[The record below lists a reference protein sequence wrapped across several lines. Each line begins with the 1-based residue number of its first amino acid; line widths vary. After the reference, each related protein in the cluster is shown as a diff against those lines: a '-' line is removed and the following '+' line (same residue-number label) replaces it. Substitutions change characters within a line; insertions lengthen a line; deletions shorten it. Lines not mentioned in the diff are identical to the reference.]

1 MTEGNWVIIG
11 LLALAA
17 LAYLRLSLRLSAV
30 IAVGLMFLSTVFL
43 HLPPLPL
50 ILGWL
55 GTAIL
60 IAFTVTSLRRAVISN
75 RILPLL
81 RRAMPAM
88 SQTER
93 EALEAGTVWWDAEL
107 FSGRPAWRK
116 LLETPAPRLTADE
129 QSFLDGPVEEL
140 CRMLDDWRIT
150 QEDFDLPPA
159 VWSFIKDKGFF
170 GMIIP
175 RSYGGLG
182 FSALAHSA
190 VVMKIATRSITA
202 AVTVMVPNS
211 LGPAELLLHYGT
223 EEQKN
228 HYLGRLARGEEIPC
242 FALTGPEAGS
252 DASSIP
258 DTGIVC
264 RGEFAGKE
272 VVGIRLN
279 WEKRYITL
287 GPVATVLGLAFKLYD
302 PDRLLGKR
310 QELGITCALIPT
322 DTPGIEIGTRHF
334 PLNIAFQNGPNR
346 GRDVFI
352 PMDWIIGG
360 AERIGQGWRMLME
373 SLAAGR
379 SISLPAL
386 STGAGKLVCRA
397 TGGYARIRKQF
408 KTPIGRFEGVEE
420 VLARM
425 AAYTYMMDAARVMTA
440 GAVDA
445 GEKPS
450 VISAIVKYQLTERMR
465 RIVNDAMDVQGGTGI
480 CMGPR
485 NFLGRAYQAIPISI
499 TVEGANILTRSLII
513 FGQGAIRCHPY
524 VLKEMRAVAE
534 KNPYAASRDFDAALF
549 GHIGFTLSNAVRSL
563 WLGLTGARLVIVPV
577 RGASRRYFQ
586 RLTRMSAAFALAAD
600 VAMLVLGGAL
610 KRREKLSGRFA
621 DVLSQLYLASAV
633 LKRYQDQGNPEA
645 DWPLVQWACD
655 DALYAIQ
662 EGLDGLLKN
671 FPLRWLAVMVRMLIF
686 PLGKT
691 YAPPGDRTGHLV
703 AKLLLSPSVAR
714 DRLTEGMFIPQGGD
728 EPLGRIEAALAQIER
743 ADAVEKVLTNSIR
756 NGLLPKAPLA
766 TLIDLAV
773 ERNVIDRHDAEQL
786 RAAEMLRREV
796 ITVDDFPKEYLQQSP
811 QTGVE
816 RKIRSRL

>member
-1 MTEGNWVIIG
+1 MMAWVWAVPGIG
-11 LLALAA
+11 ILATLAYFRISLRLAAVIVALLSLIATAFLPVPWLLLALGW
-17 LAYLRLSLRLSAV
+17 LLSLV
-30 IAVGLMFLSTVFL
+30 
-43 HLPPLPL
+43 
-50 ILGWL
+50 
-55 GTAIL
+55 L
-60 IAFTVTSLRRAVISN
+60 IALTITPFRRSFVSD

-107 FSGRPAWRK
+107 FSGRPDWRK
-116 LLETPAPRLTADE
+116 LLDTPTPHLNVEE
-129 QSFLDGPVEEL
+129 QNFIDGPVEEL

-150 QEDFDLPPA
+150 QEDFDLPPQ
-159 VWSFIKDKGFF
+159 VWAFIKETGLF

-175 RSYGGLG
+175 KNYGGLG
-182 FSALAHSA
+182 FSALTHSA

-223 EEQKN
+223 DEQKD
-228 HYLGRLARGEEIPC
+228 HYLPRLARGEEVPC

-264 RGEFAGKE
+264 RGEFEGKE
-272 VVGIRLN
+272 TLGIRLN

-302 PDRLLGKR
+302 PDRLLGNR
-310 QELGITCALIPT
+310 AELGITVALIPT
-322 DTPGIEIGTRHF
+322 GTPGIEIGNRHF

-352 PMDWIIGG
+352 PMDWVIGG
-360 AERIGQGWRMLME
+360 AKRIGQGWRMLME

-425 AAYTYMMDAARVMTA
+425 AAYTYMMDAARTMTA
-440 GAVDA
+440 GAVDN

-450 VISAIVKYQLTERMR
+450 VISAIVKYHLTERMR

-485 NFLGRAYQAIPISI
+485 NFLARAYQAIPISI

-513 FGQGAIRCHPY
+513 FGQGAVRCHPY
-524 VLKEMRAVAE
+524 VLKEMQATAE
-534 KNPYAASRDFDAALF
+534 KNAHGASRDFDEALF
-549 GHIGFTLSNAVRSL
+549 GHIGFTLSNAARAW
-563 WLGLTGARLVIVPV
+563 WLGLTGARFANIPV
-577 RGASRRYFQ
+577 SGAPRRYFQ
-586 RLTRMSAAFALAAD
+586 RLSRMSAAFALAAD
-600 VAMLVLGGAL
+600 VAMLVLGGKL
-610 KRREKLSGRFA
+610 KRMEKLSGRFA
-621 DVLSQLYLASAV
+621 DVLSHLYLASAV
-633 LKRYQDQGNPEA
+633 LKRFQDQGRPDA

-655 DALYAIQ
+655 DALYSIQ
-662 EGLDGLLKN
+662 ESLDGLLKN
-671 FPLRWLAVMVRMLIF
+671 FPVRWLAFLVRMLIF
-686 PLGKT
+686 PVGKS
-691 YAPPGDRTGHLV
+691 YAPPADHLGRQ
-703 AKLLLSPSVAR
+703 AADLLLTPSAAR
-714 DRLTEGMFIPQGGD
+714 DRLTAGMFVPKDAD
-728 EPLGRIEAALAQIER
+728 EPLGRIEALLTQLER
-743 ADAVEKVLTNSIR
+743 AEAVEKILANAVKG
-756 NGLLPKAPLA
+756 GLLPKASTA
-766 TLIDLAV
+766 TLINLAV
-773 ERNVIDRHDAEQL
+773 ERNVIDRHDAEHL
-786 RAAEMLRREV
+786 RAAEALRREV
-796 ITVDDFPKEYLQQSP
+796 ISVDDFPKDYLQR
-811 QTGVE
+811 TL
-816 RKIRSRL
+816 RRDA

>member
-1 MTEGNWVIIG
+1 MTTGAWVFLG
-11 LLALAA
+11 LLILAF
-17 LAYLRLSLRLSAV
+17 LAYWRLSLRLSAV
-30 IAVGLMFLSTVFL
+30 IVVVVTILSTVFL
-43 HLPPLPL
+43 HLPVLLL
-50 ILGWL
+50 IVAWL
-55 GTAIL
+55 VSAVMV
-60 IAFTVTSLRRAVISN
+60 AFTFTALRRSMISD
-75 RILPLL
+75 RLLPLL

-116 LLETPAPRLTADE
+116 LLETPPPRLTAEE
-129 QSFLDGPVEEL
+129 QAFIDGPVEEL

-150 QEDFDLPPA
+150 QEDFDLPPH
-159 VWSFIKDKGFF
+159 VWEFIKHNGFF

-175 RSYGGLG
+175 KSYGGLG

-258 DTGIVC
+258 DTGIIC

-272 VVGIRLN
+272 TLGIRLN

-322 DTPGIEIGTRHF
+322 DTPGVEIGNRHF

-352 PMDWIIGG
+352 PMEWVIGG

-425 AAYTYMMDAARVMTA
+425 AASTYMMDAARIMTA
-440 GAVDA
+440 GAVDS

-513 FGQGAIRCHPY
+513 FGQGAVRCHPY
-524 VLKEMRAVAE
+524 VLKEMQAVAE

-549 GHIGFTLSNAVRSL
+549 GHIGFTLSNAVRAL
-563 WLGLTGARLVIVPV
+563 WLGLSGARLSMAPV
-577 RGASRRYFQ
+577 GGVTRRYFQ

-600 VAMLVLGGAL
+600 LAMLVLGGTL

-633 LKRYQDQGNPEA
+633 LKRYHDEGCPEA

-655 DALYAIQ
+655 DALYGIQ
-662 EGLDGLLKN
+662 EALDGLLKN
-671 FPLRWLAVMVRMLIF
+671 FPLRWLALLVRVLIF

-691 YAPPGDRTGHLV
+691 YAPPSDHIGHLA

-714 DRLTEGMFIPQGGD
+714 DRLTAGMFVPQALD

-743 ADAVEKVLTNSIR
+743 ADAVEKVLSNSIK
-756 NGLLPKAPLA
+756 NGQLPKAPIA
-766 TLIDLAV
+766 SLIDLAV
-773 ERNVIDRHDAEQL
+773 ERDIIDRHDAEQL
-786 RAAEMLRREV
+786 RAAEALRREV
-796 ITVDDFPKEYLQQSP
+796 ISVDDFPKEYLQQP
-811 QTGVE
+811 L
-816 RKIRSRL
+816 RSAI